1 MGKHN
6 IEKFSLTYSIL
17 KGMATFWHN
26 WIYYRKVIVIG
37 RDNINL
43 DDHNIFAIN
52 HQNALM
58 DAIAMICTSK
68 GQPIFLTRATA
79 FKNKF
84 IARILYIMKMIPI
97 FRIRDGYSSLKQNDE
112 IFNKT
117 IDIIINKN
125 GLGILPEGNHAGYRR
140 LRDLKKGIC
149 RIAFQTEEFKD
160 FKLGIKII
168 PVGLEYSHYWKFRQ
182 VLTVVYGKPFGFTE
196 LHDLYREKPQA
207 ALNRLR
213 DKISEQIKD
222 VMIHIDS
229 EEDYEAINE
238 LREIVNGRYCGDR
251 INPKIWRDKEL
262 VSKLEKCKKDNTEL
276 YRDICDKSLKIKH
289 IAENLNLGY
298 YHMNRTKPTLLWHMI
313 ATFGLIVLSP
323 IALLGFIINIFFYRI
338 PNLALKSI
346 KDVQFLSSIR
356 FAVSLVLGIIIIP
369 VYAVL
374 AFIFIPSWWLA
385 LLALLLIL
393 PSGLLAWNYFLI
405 WKKLREAVRVRKYFN
420 RKNPEFR
427 IMLNLYKELLKNITS
442 L

>member
-17 KGMATFWHN
+17 KGMGTFWHN
-26 WIYYRKVIVIG
+26 WIYYRKVIIIG

-52 HQNALM
+52 HQNAFM

-68 GQPIFLTRATA
+68 GQPIFLTRSTA

-84 IARILYIMKMIPI
+84 IARILYILKMLPV

-117 IDIIINKN
+117 IGIILNKR

-149 RIAFQTEEFKD
+149 RIAFQTEEFND
-160 FKLGIKII
+160 FKLGIKIV
-168 PVGLEYSHYWKFRQ
+168 PVGLEYSNYWKFRQ
-182 VLTVVYGKPFGFTE
+182 VLTVVYGKPIRVSE
-196 LHDLYREKPQA
+196 LHDLYREKPQV

-213 DKISEQIKD
+213 DKISEQIKN
-222 VMIHIDS
+222 VMIHIES

-262 VSKLEKCKKDNTEL
+262 ISRLERSAVKNPDL
-276 YRDICDKSLKIKH
+276 YRSICDKSLKIKH

-298 YHMNRTKPTLLWHMI
+298 YHLNRAKPPLLWHMI

-323 IALLGFIINIFFYRI
+323 VALLGFITNIFFYRI

-346 KDVQFLSSIR
+346 KDVQFLSSVR
-356 FAVSLVLGIIIIP
+356 FAVSLVLGIVIIP

-385 LLALLLIL
+385 LLALLLIF

-427 IMLNLYKELLKNITS
+427 IMLNLHKDLIKSMINI
-442 L
+442 